1 MTLPA
6 KYSNTFIAGLGVLI
20 ATGVFLLDMAI
31 PLGVA
36 DGILYVVLVLIALF
50 AKNRKFIYVA
60 AVTGG
65 ASTGFGFFLSPPR
78 GGRWTG
84 VPAPRACGFP
94 ALWEGAPFAR
104 GNNG

>member
-60 AVTGG
+60 AVTGTALTVAG
-65 ASTGFGFFLSPPR
+65 YFLSPQ
-78 GGRWTG
+78 GGEMWQVIANRSLGIFT
-84 VPAPRACGFP
+84 
-94 ALWEGAPFAR
+94 L
-104 GNNG
+104 